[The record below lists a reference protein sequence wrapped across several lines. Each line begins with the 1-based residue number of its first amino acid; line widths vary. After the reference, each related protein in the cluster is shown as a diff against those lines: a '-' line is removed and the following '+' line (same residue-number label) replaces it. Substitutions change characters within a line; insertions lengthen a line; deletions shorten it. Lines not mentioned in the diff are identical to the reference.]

1 MCKNISK
8 KVVEVICDIAEI
20 STEAVTLEMSLDSPE
35 IGLSSIDI
43 VEVLVE
49 LESIYN
55 IQCDSDMSDV
65 KLIKK
70 LISTIET
77 KVRQS
82 NEKQELIDEVCAVL
96 FGEGE

>member
-55 IQCDSDMSDV
+55 IQFDSDMSDV